1 MGYVSTFRN
10 WLVFYKW
17 QFFFLISVA
26 LQSSLWAVAFMASEG
41 LTRFI
46 IYLSTPSSLF
56 YSIPINYRTP
66 YWEKIFNI
74 SSISLIH
81 IRLVGCIPFSQQ
93 VQIYLN
99 WYDEYQ
105 SIKTLKINDRILCMW
120 ELQVRR
126 YVYNDVIR
134 LGDLEKLIDCSYIQV
149 PDNPWMQFISWSY
162 IHIYWIID
170 YVFVLLLL
178 NFDLIFFYDSRILS
192 MVRKLYSSIRDRSLG
207 WWKDLPT
214 SASTAIESFRS
225 RSISA
230 LFSARFAVASRLIK
244 TLIYIDR

>member
-149 PDNPWMQFISWSY
+149 PDTPWMQFISWSY
-162 IHIYWIID
+162 IHIY
-170 YVFVLLLL
+170 
-178 NFDLIFFYDSRILS
+178 
-192 MVRKLYSSIRDRSLG
+192 
-207 WWKDLPT
+207 
-214 SASTAIESFRS
+214 
-225 RSISA
+225 
-230 LFSARFAVASRLIK
+230 
-244 TLIYIDR
+244 IYIELLIMYLFYYYWILIWYSFMIAVYYQWCESYIPPSETAV